1 MAVRDEGFSSE
12 IRISLEMGFSFRVR
26 IYFRSPLEMGSLILS
41 IYFEIFIGM
50 GFFFRVRIYIRISF
64 EMYSRTSLDIC
75 DSISLEISLKVS
87 LKVGSSFRVRN

>member
-26 IYFRSPLEMGSLILS
+26 IYFRIPLEMGSLILS
-41 IYFEIFIGM
+41 IYSFSLTWASFFVCVFTS
-50 GFFFRVRIYIRISF
+50 GFPLKC
-64 EMYSRTSLDIC
+64 RTSLYIC